1 EERDGLRELARLQR
15 EELASLDSAAG
26 AGGPEAEEEADA
38 ELARLRAEGLRLRR
52 ALEERRGRG
61 RAPPS
66 EWSVRQEPGLSDG
79 QLRREVAAE
88 RARLAALEA
97 QAAPQDAEAEGHM
110 ARLRAE
116 TEALHE
122 ELAVQRR
129 LRREAEDGLRAAL
142 LRLGEARGAWPA
154 AGAQAEAERARLA
167 DVQARLADEE
177 QARGARAEALRGA
190 VAELE
195 AGQAD
200 LREAAADNERLRGA
214 LRHTLEALE
223 AIRQRSGKA
232 LGAAGPARGW
242 GAAPGAGPTPL
253 VPRGY

>member
-1 EERDGLRELARLQR
+1 RSGTASGSWRGCSGRSWPRWTPPPARGAPRRRRRPTRSWRDCARR
-15 EELASLDSAAG
+15 DSASG
-26 AGGPEAEEEADA
+26 ARWRSAAAAD
-38 ELARLRAEGLRLRR
+38 
-52 ALEERRGRG
+52 ERRRRSGAFGR
-61 RAPPS
+61 S
-66 EWSVRQEPGLSDG
+66 PGLSDG

-110 ARLRAE
+110 ARPGRRGGQ
-116 TEALHE
+116 